1 MSCPRRRS
9 AFTLIELLV
18 VIAIIAI
25 LIGLLLPAVQK
36 VREAAARMSCQNN
49 LKQMGLA
56 AHNYHDSYNMMPP
69 ALVYDPPAPPARPTA
84 TVTSWGFHIL
94 PFLEQDNI
102 YRQYDQNQNFY
113 TSPNTNLLQTQ
124 LKIFQCPS
132 APNQNRL
139 VEIPVPA
146 NVLPGLPA
154 GTFRS
159 GATDYAASAG
169 IRGWC
174 NFMGT
179 PCDPPDI
186 GQRHGIMAPWSNTP
200 AAVAAVGGRKV
211 PITAITDGTS
221 NTILIGELAGTPDV
235 YNRARQRITLTGAP
249 APFDRSYGAGWGNPY
264 NGDHWPS
271 GSQLDGN
278 NPHMPPGDQG
288 PCLINCSNYQS
299 RGFYSFHSGGVNF
312 LMADGSVR
320 FVNEGTAT
328 RQIAFAITMARGEIL
343 SDF

>member
-1 MSCPRRRS
+1 MSRHHRS

-36 VREAAARMSCQNN
+36 VREAAARTQCANN

-56 AHNYHDSYNMMPP
+56 AHNYHDANNAMPP
-69 ALVYDPPAPPARPTA
+69 AFLYDPPAPPTRPTA
-84 TVTSWGFHIL
+84 TVTSWGFHLL
-94 PFLEQDNI
+94 PFVEQDNI

-113 TSPNTNLLQTQ
+113 TTPNTTLLQSQ
-124 LKIFQCPS
+124 LKVFQCPS
-132 APNQNRL
+132 APNANRL
-139 VEIPVPA
+139 VELQVPPGA
-146 NVLPGLPA
+146 LPGLPG

-169 IRGWC
+169 IRQWC
-174 NFMGT
+174 IFMGT
-179 PCDPPDI
+179 PCDPPDQ
-186 GQRHGIMAPWSNTP
+186 GQRHGVLNPWSNTP
-200 AAVAAVGGRKV
+200 AVAAGMRKV
-211 PITAITDGTS
+211 TIPAISDGTS

-235 YNRARQRITLTGAP
+235 YNRARQRLTLTAP
-249 APFDRSYGAGWGNPY
+249 APFDKSYGAGWANPY

-278 NPHMPPGDQG
+278 NPHAPPGDRG

-299 RGFYSFHSGGVNF
+299 RGFYSFHTGGVNF
-312 LMADGSVR
+312 AMSDGSVR
-320 FVNEGTAT
+320 FVSESTAT
-328 RQIAFAITMARGEIL
+328 RQIVFAITMARGEVQT
-343 SDF
+343 DF